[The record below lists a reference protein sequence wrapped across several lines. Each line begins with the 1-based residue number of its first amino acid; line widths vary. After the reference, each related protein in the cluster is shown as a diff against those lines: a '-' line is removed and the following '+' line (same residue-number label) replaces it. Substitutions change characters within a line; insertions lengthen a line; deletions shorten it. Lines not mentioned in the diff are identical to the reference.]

1 MIKPKRFSKREREIM
16 DIVYR
21 QSKATAGEIH
31 RAMVSPPSYSAVRS
45 TLAVLEDKGHL
56 RHEHEGNRYVYHPV
70 ESPAAAGKTALEHLT
85 DTFFENSA
93 TNVVAALLE
102 NRGEKLSDRDLDE
115 LTQLIAN
122 AREEGR

>member
-1 MIKPKRFSKREREIM
+1 MTKPKRFSKREREIM

-21 QSKATAGEIH
+21 QGRATAGEIH
-31 RAMVSPPSYSAVRS
+31 QAMASAPSYSAVRS

-70 ESPAAAGKTALEHLT
+70 ESPETAGMTALEHLV

-102 NRGEKLSDRDLDE
+102 SKGPQLSATELDE
-115 LTQLIAN
+115 LTQLIAK